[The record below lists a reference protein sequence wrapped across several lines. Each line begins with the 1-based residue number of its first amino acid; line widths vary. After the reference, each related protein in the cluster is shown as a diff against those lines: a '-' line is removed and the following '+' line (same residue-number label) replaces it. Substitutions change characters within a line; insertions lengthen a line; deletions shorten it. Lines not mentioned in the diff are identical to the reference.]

1 MVPYKR
7 PAADKSGIP
16 VYQPSATTY
25 QQLMQL
31 QQPFVPVSCEYSSNP
46 SHASTNTIYPNTS
59 TAIPI
64 AHNNI
69 HHHLILNNN
78 SSINNNN
85 NNSNNTASNNTS
97 NNIMNNNSNNNS
109 ISKLGSNQSSN
120 NNIITSNSNYL
131 TQYVT
136 SANTLY
142 SKSNST
148 VITSTAHSYLNKP
161 QVYQVNHQSVSS
173 NATSNNSNSQN
184 ALNASDQ
191 DNNQGNNNNNNN
203 NLLKN
208 SSNCTDNSSNN
219 SHIANNNTKSSNENS
234 IINNNNNKNNN
245 SNETSDCD
253 NKVTNDDTSNNNSNS
268 NNNNNKLDSKD
279 PNSKISEGSTTSL
292 NNNSN
297 IDNLSN
303 NQYVIATPTPTPTT
317 TTTTATLSNLYKTY
331 NANAY
336 KSMATTTTV
345 ASANSQTNLTTT
357 TNPGSLKL
365 DNVQDLIPTLTNQ
378 HGLISNVSQSPQS
391 IIHFSNA
398 LMQQHYPQLAA
409 AAAATQNLYTDPAQ
423 LAKEVAQ
430 KNYANAL
437 KLAAAAAAQ
446 QTNQLSGKPLTAYSS
461 VQALNN
467 KAQQAAAHM
476 YSQQVGQR
484 LQTPMSPTG
493 APLHLTTLNRQMQNP
508 YQQYMRPQ
516 LTPANLTGNPYY
528 PQLINPQSFLY
539 SGLSHVNPQ
548 LATQTSAAQQA
559 NLASAAGYPFTL
571 NAHQAQTL
579 NHQAL
584 NGLSSTMLSH
594 TQVPPISAAAA
605 ATATTTP
612 GSAVVL
618 NPYKK
623 MKTS

>member
-64 AHNNI
+64 AHNNNI

-85 NNSNNTASNNTS
+85 NNSNSTASNNTS
-97 NNIMNNNSNNNS
+97 NNLLSNNSNNNS
-109 ISKLGSNQSSN
+109 KLG
-120 NNIITSNSNYL
+120 NNITSINANLNTSNSNFL

-136 SANTLY
+136 SANTQY
-142 SKSNST
+142 SKANST

-161 QVYQVNHQSVSS
+161 QIYQVNHQIQANS
-173 NATSNNSNSQN
+173 NSNSQN
-184 ALNASDQ
+184 NALNAINDQ
-191 DNNQGNNNNNNN
+191 DNNGNNNNNSNIM
-203 NLLKN
+203 KN
-208 SSNCTDNSSNN
+208 TDNNTSNIN
-219 SHIANNNTKSSNENS
+219 SGNE
-234 IINNNNNKNNN
+234 
-245 SNETSDCD
+245 NETSDCD
-253 NKVTNDDTSNNNSNS
+253 NKVTNDDTSNNNLNS
-268 NNNNNKLDSKD
+268 NNKTDSKESNNKSSSDSA
-279 PNSKISEGSTTSL
+279 TSL
-292 NNNSN
+292 SNNSS

-303 NQYVIATPTPTPTT
+303 SNQYAIATPTSTT
-317 TTTTATLSNLYKTY
+317 TTVTLGNLYKTY
-331 NANAY
+331 NTNAF
-336 KSMATTTTV
+336 KPTTTTTSSTV
-345 ASANSQTNLTTT
+345 ASQSNLTSTAT
-357 TNPGSLKL
+357 PTQNNLKL
-365 DNVQDLIPTLTNQ
+365 DNVQDHLIPTLANP
-378 HGLISNVSQSPQS
+378 HGQLISNVTQTPQS

-398 LMQQHYPQLAA
+398 LMQQHYPHLAA
-409 AAAATQNLYTDPAQ
+409 QQNLYADPAQ

-446 QTNQLSGKPLTAYSS
+446 QTTQLSGKPLTAYQN

-467 KAQQAAAHM
+467 KAQVQAQAQAQAAAAL

-484 LQTPMSPTG
+484 LSTPMSPS
-493 APLHLTTLNRQMQNP
+493 ANPLMTLNRPMQNP
-508 YQQYMRPQ
+508 FQQYMRPQ
-516 LTPANLTGNPYY
+516 MTPASLTGNPYY
-528 PQLINPQSFLY
+528 PQLLSPQNFLY
-539 SGLSHVNPQ
+539 SGLSQVNPALTAQ
-548 LATQTSAAQQA
+548 QSAAAQQQA
-559 NLASAAGYPFTL
+559 NLASAGYPFTL
-571 NAHQAQTL
+571 NAHQAQL